1 MKAVLPAIRGFKK
14 GVDILRFI
22 TLEAARKNAGYTQK
36 EVADKI
42 GIHNQTVSKYENDSS
57 KIPFDLMEKL
67 CNLYGVTKDE
77 VFFGKKV
84 RKKKY

>member
-1 MKAVLPAIRGFKK
+1 M
-14 GVDILRFI
+14 RFI

-36 EVADKI
+36 EVAEKI

-84 RKKKY
+84 RKK